1 MNSHTSKYAERNR
14 PIRKVERFILKIII
28 FVVIPICCVLGI
40 VYPTGKISNSLPV
53 LFSLAGLIQL
63 EVAGLFEYIDYLG
76 NELEKIY
83 DESGRVPSNI
93 TRAIYE
99 YYNPEPTVKA
109 FINNQLYLNK
119 RVGFYLLLIG
129 GLIQLFT
136 IWLV

>member
-1 MNSHTSKYAERNR
+1 MLCKSAAFHRCSSSSLLCRRNSSFEWCY
-14 PIRKVERFILKIII
+14 F
-28 FVVIPICCVLGI
+28 
-40 VYPTGKISNSLPV
+40 TG
-53 LFSLAGLIQL
+53 GLQ
-63 EVAGLFEYIDYLG
+63 
-76 NELEKIY
+76 IY
-83 DESGRVPSNI
+83 DKSGRVPSNI

-136 IWLV
+136 IWLE